1 MTKPQIMKKAPPFPT
16 PNVAV
21 DTVLCTI
28 IDNQVHVLMI
38 QIGSGVLENYW
49 ALPGGLVHVDESL
62 DAAAKRVLFEKAH
75 AENIYLEQLY
85 AFGAVDRDPRSRTI
99 SVAYYALINDADMH
113 SIHKGQYYKDTQWFP
128 IHMLPTDVAFDH
140 TDIIAFAHNRLKE
153 TITQP
158 KTLASL
164 LPKRFTLSRLQ
175 RIHEIILEQ
184 EIDKRNFRKKLLA
197 LDLVTKTKEKE
208 DGMAHRP
215 AWLYEFNPHSSL

>member
-1 MTKPQIMKKAPPFPT
+1 MTKPELMKKAPPFPT

-21 DTVLCTI
+21 DTVLFTI

-49 ALPGGLVHVDESL
+49 ALPGGLVHIDESI
-62 DAAAKRVLFEKAH
+62 DEAAKRVLFEKAH
-75 AENIYLEQLY
+75 AQDIYLEQLY
-85 AFGAVDRDPRSRTI
+85 AFGAVNRDSRSRTI
-99 SVAYYALINDADMH
+99 SIAYYALINNAETHDIQQAE
-113 SIHKGQYYKDTQWFP
+113 YYKNIEWFP
-128 IHMLPTDVAFDH
+128 IHMLPAEVAFDH
-140 TDIIAFAHNRLKE
+140 KDIVAFAHNRLKE

-197 LDLVTKTKEKE
+197 LELVRKTKEKE

-215 AWLYEFNPHSSL
+215 AWLYEFNAHS